1 MIDLSSAED
10 STPFAISP
18 PASPSD
24 QPPEEQPVELQELDT
39 PQLPPR
45 PITKSNM
52 LAHEVR
58 LKVCGV
64 SPASASGEHQLFTEE
79 ATSLLVFETGGVI
92 RLSAAVTP
100 GQLLFISNL
109 DSLRDAVVQVKRKH
123 ADRPT
128 SCFVELE
135 FAEPAPRFW
144 GTEFSAATALLPKN
158 SRDVEAAALVVS
170 AESTADDPGEAPAPP
185 TIEQIQSLKREVEA
199 SRDPSK
205 SLQIPSAPELA
216 AAPPAA
222 AGLETPPA
230 PAFSPTPVSDS
241 VSNTGQNAVDLLATQ
256 AVPREHIPAA
266 ARCPTSEEVPRSAPR
281 VDYTIPI
288 RKSKRFKRAR
298 GNFTPAFVA
307 GISRLA
313 ILTAALLVTIV
324 GAAWYKHWLPWNSAD
339 KKPTLAARAG
349 ASNSKTSMLPGS
361 PQAPLNSDF
370 GTKNVASD
378 APVTTAGRSPQT
390 AELPNIEV
398 KEVAPTDWSAA
409 SPDAPRKL
417 AAHTVIKRSAPVAGL
432 AEKRPAD
439 LSTTKAVSSSTV
451 PSAPAGTFV
460 PPKLVKSVRALAS
473 IEAVRDFETG
483 NVIIDAVVGTSGEVN
498 FVSVI
503 SGPPSLRGPAVEVLK
518 EYRYEPATRNGQP
531 VPAHVTI
538 TIHFRFEP

>member
-1 MIDLSSAED
+1 M
-10 STPFAISP
+10 
-18 PASPSD
+18 
-24 QPPEEQPVELQELDT
+24 V
-39 PQLPPR
+39 
-45 PITKSNM
+45 
-52 LAHEVR
+52 AHEVR

-64 SPASASGEHQLFTEE
+64 APASASGDQQLFTEE

-92 RLSAAVTP
+92 RLSAAVIP
-100 GQLLFISNL
+100 GQLLFLCNL
-109 DSLRDAVVQVKRKH
+109 DSLREAVVQVKRKRV
-123 ADRPT
+123 DRPT

-135 FAEPAPRFW
+135 FTEPSPRFW

-170 AESTADDPGEAPAPP
+170 AESTADDPGDAPAPP
-185 TIEQIQSLKREVEA
+185 TGEQIQALKHAVEVL
-199 SRDPSK
+199 RDPSK
-205 SLQIPSAPELA
+205 SLQIPTATESTAEPLQ
-216 AAPPAA
+216 A
-222 AGLETPPA
+222 AGRELPA
-230 PAFSPTPVSDS
+230 DAAFSSATISDS
-241 VSNTGQNAVDLLATQ
+241 ASKPNQNRADLLATQ
-256 AVPREHIPAA
+256 AVPFEQIPAA
-266 ARCPTSEEVPRSAPR
+266 ARCPTSEEVPRSAPT

-313 ILTAALLVTIV
+313 ILTVALLVTIV
-324 GAAWYKHWLPWNSAD
+324 GAAWYKHWIPWKSAA
-339 KKPTLAARAG
+339 KKSSATARAV
-349 ASNSKTSMLPGS
+349 ASSSKTSLPPGTA
-361 PQAPLNSDF
+361 QTPLNSDS

-378 APVTTAGRSPQT
+378 APITTEGRAPQT
-390 AELPNIEV
+390 AELPNIIV

-417 AAHTVIKRSAPVAGL
+417 AARPVIKKTATAAVL
-432 AEKRPAD
+432 AEKHPAD
-439 LSTTKAVSSSTV
+439 LSAAKTAPNSTV
-451 PSAPAGTFV
+451 PSGTAGTVV
-460 PPKLVKSVRALAS
+460 PPKLIKSVRALAS

-503 SGPPSLRGPAVEVLK
+503 SGPPSLRGPAIESLK